1 MTEIQVYEQT
11 CDDMD
16 MLEIR
21 YKKIRDCFAKY
32 DKQVQGSIIITL
44 CIEK

>member
-16 MLEIR
+16 MLEIS

-32 DKQVQGSIIITL
+32 DKQVHSQALSL
-44 CIEK
+44 RFV